1 MGDRDHSSVREFL
14 IDQSLDFLLG
24 DNVDVGGGF
33 IQDDYTW
40 WPQNSSANTDQ
51 LTLPWWQILAT
62 FSDFHLESLN
72 ISVHQIVKL
81 SLVQNLFDSLVW
93 ADTVRVQIEP

>member
-33 IQDDYTW
+33 IQDDYT
-40 WPQNSSANTDQ
+40 
-51 LTLPWWQILAT
+51 
-62 FSDFHLESLN
+62 
-72 ISVHQIVKL
+72 
-81 SLVQNLFDSLVW
+81 
-93 ADTVRVQIEP
+93 